1 MLRRIWKNVGFSAML
16 FLLLMAGAMSS
27 YAGTWKQNGTQWSY
41 DNGDGTI
48 LKNGWYWIDGNYDGV
63 AECYY
68 FDANGIMAA
77 GKVIDGY
84 RVNSDGAWVV
94 NGQVQNKSSISPDM
108 EVLKTYEKVEGG
120 IGIYCDDKDVI
131 DCGNYYELKNIDIIL
146 VRNGEP
152 EFVKTNFTVYMSK
165 AVDIEWYAGEG
176 QCIHKNF
183 NQYCGVNWNGDIYRT
198 IRFLGVEF
206 DSNGWIIEGFDM
218 DAN

>member
-27 YAGTWKQNGTQWSY
+27 YAGTWKQNGTQWNY

-94 NGQVQNKSSISPDM
+94 NGQVQKKSSISPDI
-108 EVLKTYEKVEGG
+108 EVLKTYEKVEGNLS
-120 IGIYCDDKDVI
+120 IYCDDEDVI
-131 DCGNYYELKNIDIIL
+131 DRGNYYELRNIEIIL

-152 EFVKTNFTVYMSK
+152 EFVKTNFTVYISK
-165 AVDIEWYAGEG
+165 AADIEWYVGEN
-176 QCIHKNF
+176 QYIHKNL
-183 NQYCGVNWNGDIYRT
+183 NQYFKLDWKGDIYRT
-198 IRFLGVEF
+198 IRLSKVKF
-206 DSNGWIIEGFDM
+206 DSNGWIIAGVDS
-218 DAN
+218 DAG